1 MEKKACLESRT
12 IQTRLVLPA
21 DTNHIG
27 TIFGGR
33 VLAYVDEVA
42 AIAAMKHACS
52 TVVTASIDSVD
63 FVSSAKIGDVLHVE
77 GFVTYTGRTS
87 MELFVKVTARNILEN
102 TEQLTAKS
110 FLTMVA
116 VDENGEPIPVPRV
129 VPETAEEKQLFET
142 APKRRSSRLGRS
154 Q

>member
-1 MEKKACLESRT
+1 METKGCLESRT

-42 AIAAMKHACS
+42 AIAAMKHASS

-63 FVSSAKIGDVLHVE
+63 FVSSAKIGDILHVE

-87 MELFVKVTARNILEN
+87 MEIFVKVTARNVLEN

-116 VDENGEPIPVPRV
+116 VDEDGKPIPVPPV
-129 VPETAEEKQLFET
+129 VPETAIEKQLFET
-142 APKRRSSRLGRS
+142 APKRRSRRLEQS
-154 Q
+154 E